1 MLHLMLLMIQATAA
15 GPAVEVPAPHGP
27 PLPNAEAYVA
37 TAPRLT
43 SSISVDGVLDEP
55 VWGSAARL
63 NGFHQYQPV
72 DSRPAEEE
80 TTVLVWY
87 APDAIYFGIHALDHD
102 PQSIHATRA
111 QRDRLDAEDRI
122 TIYLDTFDD
131 RRRAYFFTVN
141 PLGIQEDGIRSEG
154 GFTAATLMGG
164 TMDKNPDFVWQSR
177 GQVTPGGY
185 DIEIRIPF
193 KSLRYA
199 GGGQQQ
205 WGLNVER
212 MVQRTGYH
220 DTWTDTRRANA
231 SFLVQSG
238 TLNGLHDMHRGIVTE
253 IQPEAI
259 AAADGFRDTTGA
271 YVRNGVDPSMGV
283 NLRLGLSSSTTVSA
297 TYNPDY
303 SQIES
308 DVAQVTLNERFALYY
323 PEKRPFFLENIESFN
338 APNRLIYTR
347 QVAAPVWGGKV
358 TGNAGRLSIAYL
370 GAEDQIDGPD
380 AFFNVARLRADVAT
394 SSTVGLVLTDRRTS
408 FSSNSV
414 AAADARIVFGKLYYV
429 AGQLG
434 MSWSAAGGPSTTAPL
449 WDLEYDRTGRAWG
462 FNYKVTGIGK
472 DFIDEA
478 GFIPRNNVVQ
488 ARAFNRFS
496 WYGAPGALVEQ
507 VRTTIGFNGVWQ
519 YSGLPA
525 DQPLEGNVD
534 LGAMFTLRGG
544 WGITP
549 DVSRGFIHFI
559 PGSFDSVYVDYGDS
573 IGVYHPPVGVD
584 DAYTI
589 ALSGSTP
596 TWRMFDANAEVAFS
610 RVPIFA
616 EGSTG
621 DAMNLSADLGVR
633 PMPALRID
641 GSVSLVRINRA
652 SDGSEFAREIIP
664 RLRLEYQVTRPLF
677 VRVVGQYISE
687 RQAALYSVDGF
698 PLIVDGAPALAT
710 TGNTFG
716 LEALISYSPVPGTI
730 AFFGYAASMETPNS
744 FGFSSLQT
752 QQDGFFVKLA
762 YTFRR

>member
-1 MLHLMLLMIQATAA
+1 MLHTMFLLLQATAA
-15 GPAVEVPAPHGP
+15 GPAIEAPAPPTP
-27 PLPNAEAYVA
+27 PLANAEAYRA

-43 SSISVDGVLDEP
+43 STITIDGVLDEP
-55 VWGSAARL
+55 AWSTAAPL
-63 NGFHQYQPV
+63 TGFHQYQPV
-72 DSRPAEEE
+72 DGRPAEEE

-87 APDAIYFGIHALDHD
+87 AADAIYFGIRAKDND
-102 PQSIHATRA
+102 PQAIHATRA

-154 GFTAATLMGG
+154 GFTAATLLGG
-164 TMDKNPDFVWQSR
+164 TMDINPDFVWQSR

-185 DIEIRIPF
+185 DVEIRIPF
-193 KSLRYA
+193 KSIRYA

-212 MVQRTGYH
+212 MTQRTGYQ

-238 TLNGLHDMHRGIVTE
+238 TLDGLHDMHRGIVTE

-259 AAADGFRDTTGA
+259 AAADGFRDSSGT
-271 YVRNGVDPSMGV
+271 YSRNGVDPSLGV
-283 NLRLGLSSSTTVSA
+283 NVRLGLSSSTTLSA

-308 DVAQVTLNERFALYY
+308 DAAQVTLNERFALYY

-358 TGNAGRLSIAYL
+358 TGKAGRLSIAYL

-380 AFFNVARLRADVAT
+380 AFFNVARLRADLGT
-394 SSTVGLVLTDRRTS
+394 SSTAGVVLTDKRTS

-414 AAADARIVFGKLYYV
+414 VAGDARIVFGKLYYV

-434 MSWSAAGGPSTTAPL
+434 MSWNAVGGPATTSPI
-449 WDLEYDRTGRAWG
+449 WELEYDRTGRAWG

-472 DFIDEA
+472 DFTDEA
-478 GFIPRNNVVQ
+478 GFIPRNNIVQ

-496 WYGAPGALVEQ
+496 WYGAPGAMLEQ
-507 VRTTIGFNGVWQ
+507 VRTTIGLNGTWQ

-525 DQPLEGNVD
+525 DQPLEGNID
-534 LGAMFTLRGG
+534 AGAMFTLRGG
-544 WGITP
+544 WGVTP
-549 DVSRGFIHFI
+549 EVSRGFIHFE

-573 IGVYHPPVGVD
+573 TTVYNPPVGVD
-584 DAYTI
+584 DAFT
-589 ALSGSTP
+589 LSLTVGTP
-596 TWRMFDANAEVAFS
+596 IWRLFDASLQTAVS

-621 DAMNLSADLGVR
+621 NSLSLVGTVGLR

-641 GSVSLVRINRA
+641 GSLSLARLNRA

-664 RLRLEYQVTRPLF
+664 RLRLEYQVARPLF
-677 VRVVGQYISE
+677 VRVVGQYVSE

-698 PLIVDGAPALAT
+698 PLIVDGVPALAT

-716 LEALISYSPVPGTI
+716 IEALISYSPVPGTI
-730 AFFGYAASMETPNS
+730 AFLGYAASMETPTS
-744 FGFSSLQT
+744 FGFSDLQT
-752 QQDGFFVKLA
+752 QRDGFFVKLA
-762 YTFRR
+762 YVFRR

>member
-1 MLHLMLLMIQATAA
+1 MLHTMFLLLQATAA
-15 GPAVEVPAPHGP
+15 GPVPAVPAPEAT
-27 PLPNAEAYVA
+27 LPNAEVYRA

-43 SSISVDGVLDEP
+43 STITIDGVLDEP
-55 VWGSAARL
+55 AWSTAAPL
-63 NGFHQYQPV
+63 TGFHQYQPV
-72 DSRPAEEE
+72 DGRPAEE
-80 TTVLVWY
+80 TTTILVWY
-87 APDAIYFGIHALDHD
+87 APDAIYFGVRALDNV

-154 GFTAATLMGG
+154 GFTAATLLGG

-185 DIEIRIPF
+185 DIEIRVPF
-193 KSLRYA
+193 KSIRYA
-199 GGGQQQ
+199 GGGQQA

-212 MVQRTGYH
+212 MTQRTGYQ

-238 TLNGLHDMHRGIVTE
+238 TLDGLYDMHRGVVTE
-253 IQPEAI
+253 VQPEAI
-259 AAADGFRDTTGA
+259 ATANGFRDSSGSFS
-271 YVRNGVDPSMGV
+271 RSDVDPSLGV
-283 NLRLGLSSSTTVSA
+283 NVRLGLSSSTTVSA
-297 TYNPDY
+297 TYNPDF

-308 DVAQVTLNERFALYY
+308 DAAQVTLNERFALYY

-347 QVAAPVWGGKV
+347 QVAAPIWGGKI
-358 TGNAGRLSIAYL
+358 TSTAGRMSIAYL
-370 GAEDQIDGPD
+370 GAQNEIDGPD

-414 AAADARIVFGKLYYV
+414 VAGDARIVFGKLYYV
-429 AGQLG
+429 AAQLG
-434 MSWSAAGGPSTTAPL
+434 ASWSAAGGPTTMSPIWEA
-449 WDLEYDRTGRAWG
+449 EYDRTGRAWG
-462 FNYKVTGIGK
+462 FNYKVTGIGENFT
-472 DFIDEA
+472 DDA
-478 GFIPRNNVVQ
+478 GFIPRNNIIQ

-507 VRTTIGFNGVWQ
+507 VRLTAGLNGTWQ
-519 YSGLPA
+519 YTGLPA
-525 DQPLEGNVD
+525 DQPLEGTLDV
-534 LGAMFTLRGG
+534 ASMFTLRGG
-544 WGITP
+544 WGVTP
-549 DVSRGFIHFI
+549 DISTGFIHFE
-559 PGSFDSVYVDYGDS
+559 PGSFDSVFVDYGDS
-573 IGVYHPPVGVD
+573 VVAYEPPVGVD

-589 ALSGSTP
+589 SLSASTP
-596 TWRMFDANAEVAFS
+596 IYRVVDASATLAVS

-621 DAMNLSADLGVR
+621 NSLRVTADVGIR

-641 GSVSLVRINRA
+641 GSLSLARLNRA

-664 RLRLEYQVTRPLF
+664 RVRLEYQVTRPLF
-677 VRVVGQYISE
+677 VRLVGQYVSE
-687 RQAALYSVDGF
+687 SQAALYSVDGF
-698 PLIVDGAPALAT
+698 PLIVDGVPALAT
-710 TGNTFG
+710 NGNTFG

-730 AFFGYAASMETPNS
+730 AFLGYAASMQTPTS
-744 FGFSSLQT
+744 FGISDLQT
-752 QQDGFFVKLA
+752 QQDGLFVKLA
-762 YTFRR
+762 YVFRR